1 MYEFWYDY
9 VKPKYDENSKLCCMD
24 TDSFIVYVKKEDI
37 YEDIA
42 ENIRQNIAQGK
53 KIIELMKD
61 ES

>member
-1 MYEFWYDY
+1 
-9 VKPKYDENSKLCCMD
+9 MD